1 MAIKTD
7 KQIEKLSEQ
16 QAKNEKQISEQQEKT
31 DKQIEKLSKQQEKTD
46 KQISELTYNV
56 DGIGKSNGEMA
67 EQTIYN
73 ALKRDMTFAGIK
85 FDDLLPKAKRHSSK
99 LNLEGQYDAVLV
111 NGKEAA
117 VFEIKY
123 KVRPENVV
131 KLATKQLESFRM
143 LYPEYKD
150 YEIILGVG
158 GMSFEDGALE
168 EAEARGIGI
177 IRVIGEK
184 VEYQTDNIRKY

>member
-1 MAIKTD
+1 M
-7 KQIEKLSEQ
+7 SEQ
-16 QAKNEKQISEQQEKT
+16 MIEVRNEIG
-31 DKQIEKLSKQQEKTD
+31 
-46 KQISELTYNV
+46 
-56 DGIGKSNGEMA
+56 GIGKSNGEMA

-123 KVRPENVV
+123 KVRPEDVV
-131 KLATKQLESFRM
+131 KLATKQLESFRK
-143 LYPEYKD
+143 LYTEYAN
-150 YEIILGVG
+150 YQIVLGVG

-184 VEYQTDNIRKY
+184 VEYQTDNVRKY